1 MAGQM
6 RVTRVHVEDVRFPTS
21 VARDGSDA
29 MNPDPDY
36 SATYVVLETSRPDL
50 SGHGFTFTIGY
61 GNEICVVAAQAVGRL
76 IEGEAVEELVGDLG
90 SVARRLT
97 GESHLRWLGPE
108 KGVVA
113 LATAAVLNALWD
125 LAAKLRGIPLWR
137 LLASLSAED
146 LVRLVDFR
154 YLTDALTPT
163 QAHEL
168 LVSRE
173 DGIGDR
179 LAVLEADGYPAY
191 ATSPG
196 WLGYDDDKMARLAAS
211 AVEAGFRQIKL
222 KVGAVL
228 EDDERRLARARQ
240 VVGPDVRLAID
251 ANQVWGVPEA
261 IGWLER
267 LRGFDLAW
275 VEEPTSPDDVLG
287 HRAIAEAIA
296 PVPVATGEQVHSRVV
311 FKQLLQAGA
320 IGVCQVDA
328 CRVASVNE
336 VLAVL
341 LLAGRFGVPV
351 CPHAGGVGLCE
362 LVPHLAALDFVRVS
376 GVLEGRTIEWVDH
389 LHEHFVEPAV
399 VVGGRYRLPER
410 PGYAEMR
417 PESVARF
424 RYPDGPVWRERL
436 AGRPSGG
443 QVGRG
448 VLSGGGAR

>member
-1 MAGQM
+1 MAGKM
-6 RVTRVHVEDVRFPTS
+6 RVTRVLVHDVRFPTS

-61 GNEICVVAAQAVGRL
+61 GNEICAVAALAVGRL
-76 IEGEAVEELVGDLG
+76 IEGEAVEELVADLG

-125 LAAKLRGIPLWR
+125 LAAKLRGLPLWR
-137 LLASLSAED
+137 LLASLPADD

-154 YLTDALTPT
+154 YLTDALTPN
-163 QAHEL
+163 AARDL
-168 LVSRE
+168 LLSRE
-173 DGIGDR
+173 AGIAERVG
-179 LAVLEADGYPAY
+179 ALEADGYPAY

-196 WLGYDDDKMARLAAS
+196 WLGYDDEKMARLAAL
-211 AVEAGFRQIKL
+211 AVGAGFRQIKL
-222 KVGAVL
+222 KVGAAL
-228 EDDERRLARARQ
+228 EDDERRLARARE

-267 LRGFDLAW
+267 LRRFDLAW

-287 HRAIAEAIA
+287 HRVIAEAIA

-311 FKQLLQAGA
+311 FKQFFQAKA

-328 CRVASVNE
+328 CRMASVNE

-341 LLAGRFGVPV
+341 LLAAHFGVPV

-362 LVPHLAALDFVRVS
+362 LVPHLAALDYVRVS
-376 GVLEGRTIEWVDH
+376 GAIEGRTVEWVDH
-389 LHEHFVEPAV
+389 LHEHFVEPAA

-417 PESVARF
+417 PEALDRF

-436 AGRPSGG
+436 AERPPGIPTGG
-443 QVGRG
+443 VVR
-448 VLSGGGAR
+448 